1 MHGPRNG
8 DLAQLLE
15 SVPQISISDLKPG
28 DAVVVSGANASDKS
42 RLFAT
47 NIIAGVEP
55 IFQSAPPRQ
64 GQSLGGD
71 WSLDMA
77 IPAE

>member
-8 DLAQLLE
+8 DLSQLLE
-15 SVPQISISDLKPG
+15 RVPQIGVSDLKTG
-28 DAVVVSGANASDKS
+28 DAVVVSGATANDKS
-42 RLFAT
+42 RLFA
-47 NIIAGVEP
+47 NSVIAGVEP

-77 IPAE
+77 IPAQ